1 MTFHIKDDIPHHGMS
16 TRTEQRVV
24 VCFRHT
30 SRWSSVSTDV
40 GVLRERV
47 PTRSYAYKY
56 RWSFVTQSIDRCRHR
71 GTSLPHTYF
80 DEIARVRADV
90 EKAIPRQSHD
100 VVSVPASRRRVERDA
115 SSNASRRVRAARS
128 YRERGLLFFV
138 LDACGRVRRKGR
150 SARGIRRSDACL
162 LFRSRTPILSERRG
176 SETRACGAREA
187 RGAEKNARPV
197 AKRAAPLGARKTPPG
212 STSKPTRTRRRG
224 DVANGRRAR
233 VVGIRE
239 SEGEASAEAR
249 LGERVVVP
257 HEQVADGHFRSRRV
271 EEMRVSL
278 TQGSNERSR
287 RRRSVPPVRA
297 ARAGVERSCAKSEKD
312 PSHRFAIFL
321 FFFWF
326 QFERIR

>member
-1 MTFHIKDDIPHHGMS
+1 MK
-16 TRTEQRVV
+16 
-24 VCFRHT
+24 
-30 SRWSSVSTDV
+30 
-40 GVLRERV
+40 
-47 PTRSYAYKY
+47 
-56 RWSFVTQSIDRCRHR
+56 
-71 GTSLPHTYF
+71 
-80 DEIARVRADV
+80 RVRY
-90 EKAIPRQSHD
+90 Q
-100 VVSVPASRRRVERDA
+100 
-115 SSNASRRVRAARS
+115 
-128 YRERGLLFFV
+128 
-138 LDACGRVRRKGR
+138 
-150 SARGIRRSDACL
+150 RSDA
-162 LFRSRTPILSERRG
+162 RSSFVISSSRDSFGTPSSEA
-176 SETRACGAREA
+176 RACGAREA

-197 AKRAAPLGARKTPPG
+197 AKRAPSLGARKTPPG
-212 STSKPTRTRRRG
+212 STSKPARTRRRG

-271 EEMRVSL
+271 EETRVSL
-278 TQGSNERSR
+278 SQGSNERSR

-312 PSHRFAIFL
+312 PSPRFAIFL